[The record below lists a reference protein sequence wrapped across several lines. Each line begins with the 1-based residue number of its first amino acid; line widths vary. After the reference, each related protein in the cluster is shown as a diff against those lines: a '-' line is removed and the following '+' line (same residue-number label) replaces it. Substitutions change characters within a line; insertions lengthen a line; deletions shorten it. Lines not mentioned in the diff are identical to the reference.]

1 MYLSNIKKLGIDY
14 KKKAKEY
21 EGEIDRFKLVILDI
35 TKDMIMMNR
44 KSLVELKNTS
54 YLKNI
59 FVLEGI
65 DNIEKEYKANI
76 KKLNKEINKKYK
88 NYSIY
93 DMKKR

>member
-1 MYLSNIKKLGIDY
+1 
-14 KKKAKEY
+14 
-21 EGEIDRFKLVILDI
+21 
-35 TKDMIMMNR
+35 MIMMNR

-65 DNIEKEYKANI
+65 DNIEKEYKTNI